1 MFNNSGKERRSSAVD
16 NGFAVFQN
24 GNNGR
29 NKERPS
35 VPSSAAPAASTLHFR
50 GAMDNSTY
58 PDDGAH
64 FFPGSLIHC
73 YFQND
78 AKR

>member
-16 NGFAVFQN
+16 NGFAAVFQN

-35 VPSSAAPAASTLHFR
+35 VPSSVAPAASALHFR

-64 FFPGSLIHC
+64 FFFPAL
-73 YFQND
+73 
-78 AKR
+78 

>member
-1 MFNNSGKERRSSAVD
+1 MFNNSGKERRTSAVD

-24 GNNGR
+24 G

-35 VPSSAAPAASTLHFR
+35 VPSSAAPAASALHFR

-64 FFPGSLIHC
+64 FLSGSLIHC

-78 AKR
+78 AK